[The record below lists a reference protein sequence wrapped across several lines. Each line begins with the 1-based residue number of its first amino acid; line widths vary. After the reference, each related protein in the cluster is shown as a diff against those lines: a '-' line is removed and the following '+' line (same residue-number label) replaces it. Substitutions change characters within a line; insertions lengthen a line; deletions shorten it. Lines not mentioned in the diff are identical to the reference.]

1 MPTDPELQSH
11 LRTLE
16 ESHLQ
21 PEVRSSPEALGTIL
35 AEDFFE
41 FGSSGRV
48 WDRQTI
54 LEDVPGEAPF
64 RWSIEDF
71 VVRLLAPG
79 VALTT
84 YRLSTG
90 SFEGTDVR
98 TTLRSSVWV
107 QREGRWVMVFHQ
119 GTVATTEDAV

>member
-1 MPTDPELQSH
+1 MATLASNLPAH

-16 ESHLQ
+16 ESHLR
-21 PEVRSSPEALGTIL
+21 PEVRASPEALGALL
-35 AEDFFE
+35 AEDFLE

-48 WDRQTI
+48 WDRKVT
-54 LEDVPGEAPF
+54 LEDVPSEEPF

-79 VALTT
+79 VALTS
-84 YRLSTG
+84 YRLSVG
-90 SFEGTDVR
+90 PLEGTEVR

-107 QREGRWVMVFHQ
+107 QRGGRWVMVFHQ
-119 GTVATTEDAV
+119 GTVA